1 MLLVRK
7 RNLFERTIC
16 KDYYLKLIKQALF
29 LIRYTGKPLVFVWR
43 DFINQTSYKFSFLLQ
58 YFGIFVSC
66 LTFFFISRLLGDA
79 VIPYLKPYGGNYFS
93 FVLIGIALF
102 SYLGVSMGSLS
113 NSIREGQMLGT
124 LEALLVTQTG
134 IPTIIIS
141 SSLYN
146 FVLATFKVAIYLLLG
161 IFVFGLDIGN
171 ANLAGA
177 LLILFLTIISFS
189 SLGILSASFVMVFKK
204 GDPVNWI
211 FASMS
216 QILGGLFFPVSVLPG
231 WLQKLS
237 YFLPVTHS
245 LEGMRLA
252 LLKGYSLLALMPNI
266 VALTVFSIIML
277 PTSVFVFKYAVR
289 KAKIDG
295 TLTQY

>member
-7 RNLFERTIC
+7 RGFFERTVF
-16 KDYYLKLIKQALF
+16 KDCCMKFATQALV
-29 LIRYTGKPLVFVWR
+29 LIRYTGKPLAFVRR
-43 DFINQTSYKFSFLLQ
+43 DLINESSYKFSFFIQFL
-58 YFGIFVSC
+58 GIFVSC
-66 LTFFFISRLLGDA
+66 LTFYFLSRLLGDA

-102 SYLGVSMGSLS
+102 SYLGVSMESLS
-113 NSIREGQMLGT
+113 DSIREGQMLGT

-141 SSLYN
+141 STLYN
-146 FVLATFKVAIYLLLG
+146 YILATFEVAIYFLVG
-161 IFVFGLDIGN
+161 IFLFGLDIGN
-171 ANLAGA
+171 ANLTGA
-177 LLILFLTIISFS
+177 LLILLLTITSFS
-189 SLGILSASFVMVFKK
+189 SFGILSASFVMVLKK
-204 GDPVNWI
+204 GDPIAWLFTSI
-211 FASMS
+211 S
-216 QILGGLFFPVSVLPG
+216 QILGGLFFPVSVLPK

-252 LLKGYSLLALMPNI
+252 LLKGYTLWALMPNVI
-266 VALTVFSIIML
+266 ALIVFSIIML
-277 PTSVFVFKYAVR
+277 PASVLAFKYAVR
-289 KAKIDG
+289 KAKMDG